1 VAADWAHA
9 DDNTPLERAAVMSP
23 WTRLLLLTELE
34 ECITARIVR
43 RASSA
48 TNE

>member
-23 WTRLLLLTELE
+23 WTRLLSLTELE

-43 RASSA
+43 AST